1 MVRMVPGLMPMQRTF
16 MAPGP
21 FIPMGGGLEPSTT
34 QLKHKIEDN
43 ELKDL
48 KPLLNKKT

>member
-1 MVRMVPGLMPMQRTF
+1 
-16 MAPGP
+16 
-21 FIPMGGGLEPSTT
+21 MGGGLEPSTT